1 MSKKRGKGLYMKRG
15 LYNIIGCFLAF
26 AIIFSLPVVS
36 SKADDVQDQSYSE
49 EDEDA
54 KGYISVCMN
63 PDGSKTEEWVT
74 FGENGTNYIHV
85 IEYDKD
91 GNRVAD
97 LYGSEGT
104 DAEGTKIIQYE
115 GSDIENNEIHKSE
128 KVYAS
133 KIREYQTY
141 IYYANGT
148 QVVTN
153 DVRYPDGSTLLV
165 EDYMESGG
173 DEVITIEK
181 TDTDKKLSKEQYR
194 FVKKE
199 VEIESEWGNW
209 TETETVGLSLMGL
222 QPKTKLI
229 TIPDSITTYWKSTYD
244 IVSIDDKAFCNN
256 KKVKTV
262 KIGKN
267 VVEIGADAFKNDK
280 KLKTIKIYSDKITKV
295 GDGAFEGIAKNAVIY
310 VKSGKRYKEIVA
322 LIKAS
327 GVGDGVKFKKL
338 K

>member
-97 LYGSEGT
+97 LYGSEGI

-173 DEVITIEK
+173 DEVVTIEK

-209 TETETVGLSLMGL
+209 TETETVGLNLMGL

-256 KKVKTV
+256 KKV
-262 KIGKN
+262 
-267 VVEIGADAFKNDK
+267 
-280 KLKTIKIYSDKITKV
+280 KIYSDKITKV